1 MNYAIIWERWVAIAG
16 ESSPVTA
23 KATEQSK
30 MAVTSLFY
38 IKKKL
43 RIAARDIKVG
53 AIVSLTIILVT
64 RQVNPDQKF
73 ILAAIL

>member
-1 MNYAIIWERWVAIAG
+1 
-16 ESSPVTA
+16 
-23 KATEQSK
+23 